1 MSEGLQIDDVYILL
15 GYKMDKKSKEVLDD
29 EKKKTEDELEK
40 WADNTSSMLG
50 DVFKINFFS
59 DLYEGIR
66 DLAVGLVSE
75 LSPSAMLA
83 RADEWS
89 QVADEINKTSRDI
102 GLNGE
107 AWQTWQFIARRTG
120 TDVDELRN
128 SFNKIGIE
136 LGNAAAGSKEKKK
149 LFDDLGLSVEQLLA
163 MDPAARLEAVTAAL
177 RAIPDDTKRLQLGAK
192 LFGEDALR
200 KMTRLLNAS
209 ASEIE
214 ALKKEAADLGI
225 IPNAALE
232 QASKFQDTLANLQQI
247 TDASA
252 STFVLRYLPAL
263 DEMLVEFTELYK
275 VARPFVDEVL
285 GAPADLFATGVEYA
299 TEMIRWLRETIDGMP
314 EEMGEILDQ
323 FGGWTNAG
331 RLLLG
336 VVLSLGG
343 AFAVLKAPAAAA
355 AIGKFLAFMAPLLAV
370 GLGPLLAI
378 AAALGLFLGAVQD
391 VYTFF
396 NSQDASQSLFAR
408 LFGLD
413 PKVAADI
420 EKGKKIALTLLRI
433 FNPLLMM
440 PIAIANNW
448 EEIKTFVLDLI
459 AFFVDSVNGLLEWLG
474 KEFGFGVVDVMDL
487 IAGAQDAAGK
497 AFRALFDW
505 IMFVYDLFDGA
516 LLIAIKIVLG
526 VLVVGI
532 LAIIGLVSAFAVG
545 LSYIPDILTGIWGA
559 LVRMKDGAIELFQ
572 FYVNAIVRMFELGAE
587 KIGALMDRVTGFFR
601 ELPGGFD
608 FGGDLSASLLG
619 SIAPGAAT
627 AGLLPG
633 TSSKTVVA
641 GNGDKYI
648 TIDAR
653 GRDPEEVKEEYN
665 EGFFDI
671 DKDFLDNFFDD
682 EQGL

>member
-1 MSEGLQIDDVYILL
+1 MDDGIKIEDIYILL
-15 GYKMDKKSKEVLDD
+15 GYRMDEKSKDVLDD

-40 WADNTSSMLG
+40 WADDTSSMLG

-75 LSPSAMLA
+75 LSPTALLA

-149 LFDDLGLSVEQLLA
+149 LFDSLGLSVEELLA

-177 RAIPDDTKRLQLGAK
+177 RAIPDDTTRLQLGAK

-209 ASEIE
+209 ASEIQ
-214 ALKKEAADLGI
+214 ALKAEAAELGI

-232 QASKFQDTLANLQQI
+232 QASKFQDTLANLNQI

-263 DEMLVEFTELYK
+263 DDLLVEFTELYK
-275 VARPFVDEVL
+275 VARPFIDEVL
-285 GAPADLFATGVEYA
+285 GAPVDLFATGIEYA
-299 TEMIRWLRETIDGMP
+299 TGMIRWLRELLDGMP
-314 EEMGEILDQ
+314 EEMGEVLEQ
-323 FGGWTNAG
+323 FGGWTNVG
-331 RLLLG
+331 RVLLG
-336 VVLSLGG
+336 LVLSLGG
-343 AFAVLKAPAAAA
+343 ALAVLKAPAALAS
-355 AIGKFLAFMAPLLAV
+355 IGKFLGMLAPFLAV
-370 GLGPLLAI
+370 GAGPLLAI
-378 AAALGLFLGAVQD
+378 ALGIGLFLGAVQD

-396 NSQDASQSLFAR
+396 NSQDSNQSLFAR

-433 FNPLLMM
+433 FNPLLIL

-448 EEIKTFVLDLI
+448 EELKTFVLDLI
-459 AFFVDSVNGLLEWLG
+459 AFFVDSVNGLLSFLG
-474 KEFGFGVVDVMDL
+474 KEFGVGVVDVMDL
-487 IAGAQDAAGK
+487 IDGAMDGAAQ

-505 IMFVYDLFDGA
+505 VVWLYDMFDGA
-516 LLIAIKIVLG
+516 LLVAIKVVIG
-526 VLVVGI
+526 ALVIGI
-532 LAIIGLVSAFAVG
+532 LAVIGLVSAFAVG
-545 LSYIPDILTGIWGA
+545 LGYIPDILNGIWSA

-572 FYVNAIVRMFELGAE
+572 FYINAIVRMFELGAE
-587 KIGALMDRVTGFFR
+587 KVGALMDTVQSFFR
-601 ELPGGFD
+601 DLPGGFD
-608 FGGDLSASLLG
+608 LGGDLSASLLG
-619 SIAPGAAT
+619 AVAPGATT

-633 TSSKTVVA
+633 PSSKSIVA
-641 GNGDKYI
+641 GNGDRYI

-653 GRDPEEVKEEYN
+653 GRDIEEVKEEYN
-665 EGFFDI
+665 EGFDDV
-671 DKDFLDNFFDD
+671 DKDFWDNFFDD